1 MFFSK
6 LKSNFTRMKFTKIV
20 ATISDKRCEPE
31 LLKSL
36 YEAGMN
42 VVRLN
47 TAHLQPEGFRK
58 IVPIVRAVSEDIAI
72 MIDTKGPEI
81 RTTANI
87 GDEDIAFPK
96 GTEVIISGEPDKQ
109 TGAEH
114 IYVNYPALASDVRPG
129 QHILIDDGELDFYV
143 DSINGNEIRATSM
156 NDGVLGSRKSVNIP
170 GADLKLASCSERDIE
185 NIKLGAE
192 LGVDFVAHSFVRTR
206 DDVET
211 IKRYIAEAG
220 GKMKVISKIENQ
232 QGVDNFDQILD
243 ASYGIM
249 VARGD
254 LGIEIAAER
263 IPALQKMMVKKCIDK
278 HKPVIV
284 ATQMLHSMIENPR
297 PTRAEVS
304 DVAAA
309 VEQRAD
315 AIMLSGE
322 TAKGKYPVEAVR
334 TMARIAEEIEGT
346 IDTDPLKVP
355 PMSDGETT
363 SFLARQA
370 VISQV
375 RLGTKAILTDT
386 FTGRTARYIASFRGK
401 IPTFAICYKPEVK
414 RWLALSYGITTFDG
428 HLPIDEAQNILGTVK
443 TALVNRWLYTDD
455 LVAYLGGRPGEGN
468 LTTFLEIDRLDHII
482 KP

>member
-1 MFFSK
+1 
-6 LKSNFTRMKFTKIV
+6 MKFTKIV
-20 ATISDKRCEPE
+20 ATISDQRCDTE

-36 YEAGMN
+36 YDAGMN

-47 TAHLQPEGFRK
+47 TAHLKSEGFRK
-58 IVPIVRAVSEDIAI
+58 IVSNVRSVSEDIAI

-81 RTTANI
+81 RTTTNV
-87 GDEDIAFPK
+87 DDRDITYPK
-96 GTEVIISGEPDKQ
+96 GTEVTIAGDPDKL
-109 TGAEH
+109 TDDHH
-114 IYVNYPALASDVRPG
+114 IYVNYPSLAGDVRPG
-129 QHILIDDGELDFYV
+129 HHILIDDGELDFYV
-143 DSINGNEIRATSM
+143 DSVNDNDINATSM

-185 NIKLGAE
+185 NIRLGAE
-192 LGVDFVAHSFVRTR
+192 LGVDFVAHSFVRSR
-206 DDVET
+206 EDVE
-211 IKRYIAEAG
+211 IVKRHIEEAG
-220 GKMKVISKIENQ
+220 GRMKVISKIENQ

-249 VARGD
+249 IARGD

-263 IPALQKMMVKKCIDK
+263 IPALQKMMIRKCIDK

-401 IPTFAICYKPEVK
+401 IPTFAICYRPEVK
-414 RWLALSYGITTFDG
+414 RWLALSYGITTFEG
-428 HLPIDEAQNILGTVK
+428 NHPINETQSIVGTVK
-443 TALVNRWLYTDD
+443 YALENRWLYADD

-468 LTTFLEIDRLDHII
+468 LTTFLEIDRLDHVI

>member
-1 MFFSK
+1 
-6 LKSNFTRMKFTKIV
+6 MKFTKIV

-31 LLKSL
+31 LLSCL
-36 YEAGMN
+36 YDAGMN

-47 TAHLQPEGFRK
+47 TAHLTPDGFRR
-58 IVPIVRAVSEDIAI
+58 IVANVRMVSSDIAI

-81 RTTANI
+81 RTTTNMDDA
-87 GDEDIAFPK
+87 DIPFPK
-96 GTEVIISGEPDKQ
+96 GAEVSIVGQADILTTNQ
-109 TGAEH
+109 T
-114 IYVNYPALASDVRPG
+114 IYVNYPNIASDVRHG
-129 QHILIDDGELDFYV
+129 QHILIDDGELDFYI
-143 DSINGNEIRATSM
+143 DNINGNTIHATSM

-170 GADLKLASCSERDIE
+170 GADLNLDSCPQRDID
-185 NIKLGAE
+185 NIRLGAE
-192 LGVDFVAHSFVRTR
+192 LGVDFVAHSFVRSKE
-206 DDVET
+206 DVEVV
-211 IKRYIAEAG
+211 KRHIAAAG
-220 GKMKVISKIENQ
+220 GQMKVISKIENQ
-232 QGVDNFDQILD
+232 QGVDNFDEILE

-249 VARGD
+249 IARGD
-254 LGIEIAAER
+254 LGIEVAAER
-263 IPALQKMMVKKCIDK
+263 IPALQKMMIRKCIDR

-334 TMARIAEEIEGT
+334 TMARIAEEIEST

-355 PMSDGETT
+355 PISDGEIT

-370 VISQV
+370 VISEA

-401 IPTFAICYKPEVK
+401 IPTLAICYRPEVK
-414 RWLALSYGITTFDG
+414 RWLALSYGIITYDGLFPIGETQGLAGTIRSVLDSG
-428 HLPIDEAQNILGTVK
+428 HLHN
-443 TALVNRWLYTDD
+443 DD

-468 LTTFLEIDRLDHII
+468 LTTFLEIDSLDRII

>member
-1 MFFSK
+1 
-6 LKSNFTRMKFTKIV
+6 MKFTKIV
-20 ATISDKRCEPE
+20 ATISDQRCDTD

-36 YEAGMN
+36 FDAGMN

-47 TAHLQPEGFRK
+47 TAHLQPDGFRK
-58 IVPIVRAVSEDIAI
+58 IVANVRAVSGDIAI

-81 RTTANI
+81 RTTTNI
-87 GDEDIAFPK
+87 GDKDIFYPK
-96 GTEVIISGEPDKQ
+96 GSEVTIIGDHEKKTDDKN
-109 TGAEH
+109 
-114 IYVNYPALASDVRPG
+114 IYVNYRAIAADIRPG

-143 DSINGNEIRATSM
+143 DSVNGDEVHATSM

-170 GADLKLASCSERDIE
+170 GADLKLASCSERDIA
-185 NIKLGAE
+185 NIRLGAE
-192 LGVDFVAHSFVRTR
+192 LGVDFVAHSFVRSHE
-206 DDVET
+206 DVD
-211 IKRYIAEAG
+211 IVKKHIDEAG

-232 QGVDNFDQILD
+232 QGVDNFDQILE

-249 VARGD
+249 IARGD

-263 IPALQKMMVKKCIDK
+263 IPALQKMMIRKCIDK

-401 IPTFAICYKPEVK
+401 IPTFAICYRPEVK

-428 HLPIDEAQNILGTVK
+428 YHPIDETQSIVGTVK
-443 TALVNRWLYTDD
+443 NALRNRWLYSDD

-468 LTTFLEIDRLDHII
+468 LTTFLEIDRLDHVI